1 MRKRKQERL
10 EAAGWKV
17 GSAEEFLELSEE
29 EAELV
34 ELRLTLARAF
44 KELRTKKGLTQS
56 QAARLVKSS
65 QSRIA
70 MLERGDSS
78 VSIDLI
84 MRGLIYL
91 GSTRKQIG
99 RAIGSADASGRHATA

>member
-1 MRKRKQERL
+1 MKKEKKQRL

-34 ELRLTLARAF
+34 ELKLGLAHAF
-44 KELRTKKGLTQS
+44 KRLRTKRRLTQA
-56 QAARLVKSS
+56 QAARIIKSS

-99 RAIGSADASGRHATA
+99 RMIESADDRDRNAAA